1 MSDGTAVDYHP
12 MWEELGLDLETHDA
26 LLGAVGQMY
35 GDVYLTRRTA
45 PRAWATS
52 TS

>member
-1 MSDGTAVDYHP
+1 MSDQTVDYRP
-12 MWEELGLDLETHDA
+12 MWEELGLDLASHDA
-26 LLGAVGQMY
+26 LLGAVGQCT
-35 GDVYLTRRTA
+35 GTRTSRRRTA